1 LFDRGFAESGGGVPL
16 ETLPT
21 SSIAAPPD
29 MRAEICSRR
38 NRLAVVAAM
47 AEEERIFAAGGAAA
61 GAAPTPLALTGRG
74 GPVPAAVAA
83 PVPTAPPATAVAL
96 LTERVHFEPIPV
108 FVGPKP
114 GWTGPVLAA
123 RRTVDTPAEASA
135 FTSEKSVPSE
145 GAAEPSSAPVAL
157 QGAVHI
163 PPPTRARA
171 KIGHPVTTT
180 VAREHRLAA
189 IAARRSPKKRSVN

>member
-1 LFDRGFAESGGGVPL
+1 GGPVP
-16 ETLPT
+16 
-21 SSIAAPPD
+21 AA
-29 MRAEICSRR
+29 
-38 NRLAVVAAM
+38 VAA
-47 AEEERIFAAGGAAA
+47 
-61 GAAPTPLALTGRG
+61 
-74 GPVPAAVAA
+74 VPAAVAA
-83 PVPTAPPATAVAL
+83 PVPTAPPATAIAL

-145 GAAEPSSAPVAL
+145 GAAEPSAPVAL

>member
-1 LFDRGFAESGGGVPL
+1 
-16 ETLPT
+16 
-21 SSIAAPPD
+21 
-29 MRAEICSRR
+29 
-38 NRLAVVAAM
+38 
-47 AEEERIFAAGGAAA
+47 
-61 GAAPTPLALTGRG
+61 
-74 GPVPAAVAA
+74 
-83 PVPTAPPATAVAL
+83 VAL

-123 RRTVDTPAEASA
+123 RRTVATPAEASA
-135 FTSEKSVPSE
+135 FTSEKSDPAE
-145 GAAEPSSAPVAL
+145 AATEPSAPAAL

-189 IAARRSPKKRSVN
+189 IAAKRSPKKRIVN